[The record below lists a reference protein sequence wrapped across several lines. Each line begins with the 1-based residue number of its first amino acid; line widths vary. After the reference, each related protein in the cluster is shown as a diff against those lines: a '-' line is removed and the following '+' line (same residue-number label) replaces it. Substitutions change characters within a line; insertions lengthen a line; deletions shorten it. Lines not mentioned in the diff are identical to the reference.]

1 MPNWWGPYPGHCPWR
16 HLPPPMRPG
25 WWFGGR
31 GWCWW
36 WTYPIYRPYPWMSK
50 EDEVKYLEDLKK
62 YITDTVL
69 KEIDARLRELKEGKS

>member
-1 MPNWWGPYPGHCPWR
+1 
-16 HLPPPMRPG
+16 MRPG

-36 WTYPIYRPYPWMSK
+36 WTYPIYCPYPWMSK